1 MALLDTF
8 NEEKKEYLKNLFQTR
23 GGRSYYIQVT
33 ADISNADTWT
43 REVRPYIMLND
54 QVQKVL
60 VINRP
65 IINRLF

>member
-1 MALLDTF
+1 M
-8 NEEKKEYLKNLFQTR
+8 K
-23 GGRSYYIQVT
+23 SYYIQVT
-33 ADISNADTWT
+33 ADISNADTKA

-65 IINRLF
+65 INETRDEQGFTVIGVADFLLRFIK